1 MFATKNFE
9 DHECLLKVFF
19 NKTFG
24 VIGISESRIINDSIL
39 YNILTNTT
47 TLLNLTQLNLIQME
61 PTLLYINNK
70 LINNKSCKLRLDL
83 HICKLNELESTVIG
97 IINPES
103 P

>member
-9 DHECLLKVFF
+9 DHEYLLKVFF

-24 VIGISESRIINDSIL
+24 VVGISESRIINDSIL

-47 TLLNLTQLNLIQME
+47 TLLNLTLLNLIQVE

-83 HICKLNELESTVIG
+83 HICKSNELESTVIE
-97 IINPES
+97 IINNES
-103 P
+103 H